1 MLDKLKAYMYNIHIE
16 LRNSGSYMMGIS
28 NIVKS
33 LNRLETGI
41 EQCAED
47 LDFFL
52 EQIED
57 NLTKEQR
64 REIKRIIKNI
74 EALAQ

>member
-1 MLDKLKAYMYNIHIE
+1 
-16 LRNSGSYMMGIS
+16 MGIS